1 MAEFTSSGVEHIPG
15 NAVAPKAVGAVRWF
29 IIACVFVVAAVSY
42 LDRNNISIAA
52 SFVQRDFH
60 LSNVQLGVVF
70 SAFITGY
77 AFSQPLAG
85 FIADRFGPTRVIAI
99 AIFWWSV
106 FTALVPFVPAHVR
119 GAMGILL
126 AVRFL
131 LGVGEAVIFPAS
143 NRLVAMWIPSRERG
157 LANGLIFAG
166 VGVGGGV
173 APPLITFIM
182 LQHSW
187 RWAFWVS
194 AMIGVAAGVL
204 WLLVVRD
211 RPAEHRAVSAAEA
224 AYIQNSL
231 PPQTPHA
238 QRGPGVRQIIA
249 DRQVALLTLSYF
261 CYGYVAY
268 IFFTWFFK
276 YLSDVRG
283 LNLKTSAFYATLP
296 FIAMA
301 LASSLGGLFSDKILP
316 HVGRRAARCGVAG
329 LSLLIASAFV
339 WLATQVDD
347 ARVAAMVLA
356 GGAGALYFAQSA
368 FWALSAD
375 IGGRSAGTLSG
386 VMNMGSQIGGAVTAY
401 ITPVIANAYG
411 WTASFGVAAL
421 VCLCGAVAWL
431 FIDPNHVLIA
441 RVEADARRPPA
452 VD

>member
-1 MAEFTSSGVEHIPG
+1 MVELATGGFEHRVDTP
-15 NAVAPKAVGAVRWF
+15 PVGAVRWL
-29 IIACVFVVAAVSY
+29 IIFCVFVVAAVSY

-52 SFVQRDFH
+52 SFVQKDFH

-77 AFSQPLAG
+77 AVTQPLAG
-85 FIADRFGPTRVIAI
+85 LIADRFGPTRVIAV
-99 AIFWWSV
+99 AILWWSL
-106 FTALVPFVPAHVR
+106 FTALVPLVPAHVR
-119 GAMGILL
+119 GAMAILL
-126 AVRFL
+126 IVRFL

-143 NRLVAMWIPSRERG
+143 NRLVALWIPSRERG

-166 VGVGGGV
+166 VGVGGGI

-182 LQHSW
+182 LNHSW

-194 AMIGVAAGVL
+194 AAIGVAVGLV
-204 WLLVVRD
+204 WLLLVRD
-211 RPAEHRAVSAAEA
+211 RPSEHKAVSAAEA
-224 AYIQNSL
+224 SYIQNSL
-231 PPQTPHA
+231 PAQSMNA
-238 QRGPGVRQIIA
+238 QRGPGIRQIIA

-301 LASSLGGLFSDKILP
+301 LASSFGGFISDKLLP

-329 LSLLIASAFV
+329 SSLLIASGFV
-339 WLATQVDD
+339 WLATQVAD
-347 ARVAAMVLA
+347 ARIAALVLA

-411 WTASFGVAAL
+411 WTASFGAAAV
-421 VCLCGAVAWL
+421 VCLCGAAAWL
-431 FIDPNHVLIA
+431 FIDPNHVLAA
-441 RVEADARRPPA
+441 RDAPTACRSP